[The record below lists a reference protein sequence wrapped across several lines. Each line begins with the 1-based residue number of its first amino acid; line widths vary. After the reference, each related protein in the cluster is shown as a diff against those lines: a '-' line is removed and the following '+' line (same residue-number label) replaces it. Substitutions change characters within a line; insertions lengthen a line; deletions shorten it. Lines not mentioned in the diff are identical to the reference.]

1 MSITMKK
8 LLAPVLVASLL
19 SHSVLVTAGASMEDE
34 TEEPGMLAMYT
45 DLLVLRPVGLVTTVV
60 GAVAFVVS
68 LPFTAPSG
76 GMEMA
81 SKTLVTDPALFT
93 FMRCLGCTQTGYYRS
108 AEEAEEHAVEIDE
121 EMQQSAGAK

>member
-19 SHSVLVTAGASMEDE
+19 SHSVLAAAEASVEDE
-34 TEEPGMLAMYT
+34 TEQPGILAMYT

-68 LPFTAPSG
+68 LPFTAPTG

-81 SKTLVTDPALFT
+81 GQTLVTDPALFT
-93 FMRCLGCTQTGYYRS
+93 FARCLGCTQMGYYRS
-108 AEEAEEHAVEIDE
+108 AEEAEEHAVEVDE
-121 EMQQSAGAK
+121 EMQQSAAAK